1 MPVRLPPGRLR
12 LVTSPAFRGSSM
24 NATIGIVLVAAVKGH
39 HDGIGPGDDHI
50 RAAAHDL
57 PSQIA
62 ITLVIPLGGIPFDD
76 QIFSLDVAQAA
87 ELGENRISR

>member
-1 MPVRLPPGRLR
+1 
-12 LVTSPAFRGSSM
+12 M

-39 HDGIGPGDDHI
+39 HDGIGRGDDHI